1 MVPCEPLDEATHLWS
16 NQGAFAN
23 SLSPLLTSAGASSHV
38 KKFSACSHA
47 TTVSWCCH
55 KTEVLRGAANRA
67 GLPTSANCHG
77 LRHFYASQFGES
89 VKTVQVRLGHASAS
103 ETLDT
108 YSYLWPDSEDC
119 GRRAIDEVL
128 NRDGADISRTSEA

>member
-38 KKFSACSHA
+38 KKFSA
-47 TTVSWCCH
+47 
-55 KTEVLRGAANRA
+55 

-89 VKTVQVRLGHASAS
+89 VKTVQVRLGHASTS